1 MISVHGSPPFTES
14 PFTDPRRSRGTLC
27 VAAPVHCP
35 FTGYA
40 LPVHGPFTRSTI
52 QCDLRSRETALRSRP
67 FTASVHGPFT
77 VHHRSWDLR
86 SLRPFTVAR
95 SRHRRSRIT
104 PVHGISVHRSPR
116 FQTHSAERQA
126 CPVVSR
132 AHGIKSRLF
141 RKSNPRGGS
150 QGGVRPRV
158 PPLHTVQP
166 SS

>member
-1 MISVHGSPPFTES
+1 MLTKHDREHHHGRSPFTVISVHGSPPFTGS
-14 PFTDPRRSRGTLC
+14 PFTDPRRSRRTLC

-40 LPVHGPFTRSTI
+40 LPVHGPFTGSTI

-77 VHHRSWDLR
+77 VHNRSRNLR
-86 SLRPFTVAR
+86 SLCPFTVSR

-116 FQTHSAERQA
+116 FQTHS
-126 CPVVSR
+126 
-132 AHGIKSRLF
+132 
-141 RKSNPRGGS
+141 
-150 QGGVRPRV
+150 
-158 PPLHTVQP
+158 PPSFPHR
-166 SS
+166 